1 MKKILI
7 EGMTSNLGG
16 IETFIKLLYC
26 VLKDEWLI
34 DFIVTDK
41 TIPFEAEF
49 LNSGSKIHRITPR
62 NESIKLY
69 RSDIDHVFERNKYD
83 VFWFNKTTLSS
94 IYTIKSAK
102 QHGVSKV
109 ICHSHQSK
117 NMGNFLTLCMHNFN
131 RLRVNRYIDYKAACS
146 KVAADWF
153 FGTNAMNVH
162 IFPNAVDISKYEP
175 NLEKQEEVKT
185 SLGLEG
191 KFVVG
196 HAGRFAPEKN
206 HKFLIEIFIKVLEKK
221 DAHLV
226 LCGEGPLMN
235 EVKSLVNSKGIEDKV
250 SFLGLRKDMPD
261 LFQAMDVFVMPS
273 LFEGLPFVLV
283 EAQASGIPCIV
294 SNTVS
299 SEAKLTDILEYVNLE
314 ANPEIWAQKIVA
326 YFTYNKVSKKEQ
338 LDEKG
343 FLIDSF
349 ARRVNEIVQ

>member
-1 MKKILI
+1 MNKILI

-16 IETFIKLLYC
+16 IETFVKLLYC
-26 VLKDEWLI
+26 VLKEKWQI

-41 TIPFEAEF
+41 SIPFEEEF
-49 LNSGSKIHRITPR
+49 LNAGSNIYRITPR
-62 NESIKLY
+62 NESVKLY
-69 RSDIDHVFERNKYD
+69 RSDIDKIFERNKYD

-94 IYTIKSAK
+94 IYTLKSAK
-102 QHGVSKV
+102 QHGVPKV

-131 RLRVNRYIDYKAACS
+131 KMRVGRYIDYKAACS

-153 FGTNAMNVH
+153 FGKDASDVH
-162 IFPNAVDISKYEP
+162 IFPNAVDNSKYEP
-175 NLEKQEEVKT
+175 NHKHQEEIK
-185 SLGLEG
+185 SLLGLEG

-235 EVKSLVNSKGIEDKV
+235 EIKNLVHNKGIEDKV

-299 SEAKLTDILEYVNLE
+299 KEAKLTDILEYVNLD
-314 ANPEIWAQKIVA
+314 ANPEIWAEKIV
-326 YFTYNKVSKKEQ
+326 TYSTYTKVSKKDQ
-338 LDEKG
+338 LDDKG